1 MQTELSTATFN
12 QIREFAYRNAGIIIG
27 PEKRAMVV
35 SRLWRRLDLLGQR
48 DFATYFAFV
57 SSSEGVTERGHMLD
71 QLTTN
76 ETYFFREPAHFSRL
90 KHQILPALRHPPAV
104 ASIRTVPAR

>member
-35 SRLWRRLDLLGQR
+35 SRLWPIRL
-48 DFATYFAFV
+48 
-57 SSSEGVTERGHMLD
+57 SK
-71 QLTTN
+71 
-76 ETYFFREPAHFSRL
+76 PC
-90 KHQILPALRHPPAV
+90 
-104 ASIRTVPAR
+104 